1 MDGYEQ
7 ATTPPTPELTT
18 YTHAKKKRGEGGEQ
32 QLGNELLFQGRS
44 LAPALLKLKV
54 CFDPT
59 TKLITARRERAVMAI

>member
-18 YTHAKKKRGEGGEQ
+18 YTHAKEEGEGGEQ
-32 QLGNELLFQGRS
+32 QLVGNELLFQGRS

-59 TKLITARRERAVMAI
+59 TKLINACRERPVMAI